1 MKCLPCAKGEL
12 LFVET
17 WILYS
22 LGSYNESPP
31 LLECQEPAS
40 SNLIYKP
47 NTIKS
52 KKPLKD
58 KEH

>member
-12 LFVET
+12 LFVEI

-22 LGSYNESPP
+22 SGSYNEFPP
-31 LLECQEPAS
+31 LLECQEPVS

-52 KKPLKD
+52 KKLLKA
-58 KEH
+58 